1 MVGCKHSNGSV
12 AAGIGTTNVAQDV
25 VGQDEKVGRAV
36 EWLVMCVV
44 QGVYDMDVQEAGQC
58 LRETVDRAK
67 ERDDEG
73 GSDHSLSVR
82 SDDEED
88 ARLGRL

>member
-1 MVGCKHSNGSV
+1 VVGCKHSNGSV
-12 AAGIGTTNVAQDV
+12 VAGIGKMIVAQDV
-25 VGQDEKVGRAV
+25 VGPDEKVGRAV
-36 EWLVMCVV
+36 EWLMTGV
-44 QGVYDMDVQEAGQC
+44 QGVYDMEAQETGQC
-58 LRETVDRAK
+58 LRERAGRAV

>member
-1 MVGCKHSNGSV
+1 VVGCKHSNGSV

-44 QGVYDMDVQEAGQC
+44 QGVYDMDV
-58 LRETVDRAK
+58 
-67 ERDDEG
+67 
-73 GSDHSLSVR
+73 
-82 SDDEED
+82 
-88 ARLGRL
+88 